1 MSKLIDRRVTE
12 ASEMRVD
19 GGSDGTPPCIKG
31 YAAVFNSMS
40 LPMMGFRETIVPGAF
55 KKTLREADVRALM
68 NHDPNYVLGRSS
80 AGTLTLA
87 EDQKGLRYSIDPP
100 DTNFARDLMVS
111 IKRGDVTQ
119 SSFGF
124 DVVRDRFTQENDVI
138 TRTLLEVRLYDVS
151 PVTFPAYPQTEVSVR
166 SLMDYLAMKTESG
179 GEIDAEERAAVLT
192 VLTRIKDLY
201 RTEPATRHS
210 GHRTETPGASES
222 DLAHVREE
230 SGRALSMLRR
240 RLELLLVG

>member
-1 MSKLIDRRVTE
+1 MSKLLDRRVTE
-12 ASEMRVD
+12 AAEMRVD
-19 GGSDGTPPCIKG
+19 GGTDGAPPSIKG
-31 YAAVFNSMS
+31 YAAVFNSLS
-40 LPMMGFRETIVPGAF
+40 LPMMGFRETIMPGAF

-100 DTNFARDLMVS
+100 DTNFARDLMTS

-124 DVVRDRFTQENDVI
+124 NVVRDRFTQENDVI
-138 TRTLLEVRLYDVS
+138 TRTLLEVRLFDVS

-166 SLMDYLAMKTESG
+166 SLMEYLAIKTAG
-179 GEIDAEERAAVLT
+179 GAELDVEERTAIIRLLDVL
-192 VLTRIKDLY
+192 KQSY
-201 RTEPATRHS
+201 ETEPVARHS
-210 GHRTETPGASES
+210 DAGRDEPWHARRAAHSQEETLHYIAVARKRMEC
-222 DLAHVREE
+222 
-230 SGRALSMLRR
+230 
-240 RLELLLVG
+240 LLVG